1 MLQANAEDD
10 RLRGSQGSDA
20 KDDALIWSLIG
31 LIGGKILRVSQASL
45 EVGGR
50 G

>member
-1 MLQANAEDD
+1 MMQANAKDNG
-10 RLRGSQGSDA
+10 LRGSQGSDA
-20 KDDALIWSLIG
+20 KDNALIWSLIS
-31 LIGGKILRVSQASL
+31 LMGGEILRVSLASL